1 MLIWIF
7 MFLDLFVLLVIT
19 LTHFNVLSQATVLL
33 LMAAGYLTLKG
44 FIFFDEFMSKVD
56 LSIAF
61 YIILMIFGLK
71 TFIYYIIAFW
81 FTYKLLFTI
90 VGDL

>member
-1 MLIWIF
+1 MA
-7 MFLDLFVLLVIT
+7 LDLFVFSVIT
-19 LTHFNVLSQATVLL
+19 LTQFDVLSQTTLL
-33 LMAAGYLTLKG
+33 LMSAGYLTLKG

>member
-7 MFLDLFVLLVIT
+7 MSLDLFVLLVIT
-19 LTHFNVLSQATVLL
+19 LTHFDVISQTTILL
-33 LMAAGYLTLKG
+33 LMSIGYLTFKAFL
-44 FIFFDEFMSKVD
+44 FFDEIMSKVD
-56 LSIAF
+56 LGIAF

-90 VGDL
+90 VGDM